1 MLYTLFRAFSCD
13 TVAGLIAERDAL
25 ASSIAGLEVSG
36 ERIGELKKEISEEAK
51 KLAEAASALSGARH
65 SAAGSLSEAIR
76 DTVRSMELP
85 DAEFRIV
92 LSPSSMTSDGADTV
106 SYEFSSTGRNPVD
119 VAKCAS
125 GGEMFKCMGD
135 FYPVVRMRDLYQ
147 MDEGF
152 TQIQDGILMWLEV
165 SGPDTLRGIMDGVT
179 DDRNKEKEIFIRI
192 QELAELGLVQT
203 VRAHPGQSG
212 AKVLRQLTPEGHRVA
227 KRLLAFF
234 EEMGEGCE

>member
-1 MLYTLFRAFSCD
+1 MSECDAVETCMNRDCIACHRETLLWTLERTFS
-13 TVAGLIAERDAL
+13 
-25 ASSIAGLEVSG
+25 
-36 ERIGELKKEISEEAK
+36 
-51 KLAEAASALSGARH
+51 
-65 SAAGSLSEAIR
+65 
-76 DTVRSMELP
+76 
-85 DAEFRIV
+85 
-92 LSPSSMTSDGADTV
+92 
-106 SYEFSSTGRNPVD
+106 
-119 VAKCAS
+119 
-125 GGEMFKCMGD
+125 
-135 FYPVVRMRDLYQ
+135 MR
-147 MDEGF
+147 
-152 TQIQDGILMWLEV
+152 ILMWLEV